1 MNSSMVVVPEQP
13 VRYLKK
19 RPVVTIL
26 LVLANLAVYF
36 YTSRA
41 RSFLQTD
48 PYYIYTYGFNPLLL
62 PTLDGVKRIFTSMFI
77 HADLFHILFN
87 MLFLYLFGK
96 SVEAV
101 TGSLRFL
108 ILYFIG
114 GLGAVLFHIALIPI
128 GGYEALVIPAVGASG
143 AISAVLGAF
152 FILFPHTRVSLCMFF
167 FFLPI
172 CLPLPSSI
180 YLLIWF
186 AEQVIYGYL
195 NLGGVAYFAHAGGF
209 VAGVAAVWLIAS
221 GPINRLKTRLTSP
234 LEEYLHS
241 IGVFPRKFY
250 TLGAGTKILV
260 TILLFALLAGFYISW
275 ETNKEM
281 TSVYSLSIEAGGVN
295 DTVILYSREG
305 SWIVSQSPVDTV
317 RFVVNRLHPAGLLAN
332 PELAGR
338 SITNRSIPRYFVEIH
353 GVRTPVN
360 LYIDEV
366 VYDENGLVEVF
377 KGSMRSYFV
386 IITAS
391 GEAFLDE
398 TKEVSVSFSIWRGQ
412 VETLKYINYSVY
424 ASAVLTL
431 IAIGV
436 VLAADRFSVVTD
448 VAYE

>member
-1 MNSSMVVVPEQP
+1 MVVVPEQP
-13 VRYLKK
+13 VRYLRK
-19 RPVVTIL
+19 RPVVTVL

-48 PYYIYTYGFNPLLL
+48 PYFIYTYGFNPLLL
-62 PTLDGVKRIFTSMFI
+62 STLEGVKRVFTSMFI
-77 HADLFHILFN
+77 HADLFHIVFN

-108 ILYFIG
+108 LLYLAG
-114 GLGAVLFHIALIPI
+114 GLGAVLFHVALIPI

-143 AISAVLGAF
+143 AISAVLGTF

-186 AEQVIYGYL
+186 AEQVVYGYL

-209 VAGVAAVWLIAS
+209 IAGMAATWLIAS
-221 GPINRLKTRLTSP
+221 GPITRLKARLTSP

-250 TLGAGTKILV
+250 TLGAGTKVLA
-260 TILLFALLAGFYISW
+260 TILLLALLAGFYISW
-275 ETNKEM
+275 ERNKEM
-281 TSVYSLSIEAGGVN
+281 TSVYSLSVEAGGLN
-295 DTVILYSREG
+295 DTVILYKQND
-305 SWIVSQSPVDTV
+305 SWIVSQSRVDTV
-317 RFVVNRLHPAGLLAN
+317 RFVVNRLHPVGLLAN
-332 PELAGR
+332 PELANQ
-338 SITNRSIPRYFVEIH
+338 SITNTAIPTYFVEIY

-360 LYIDEV
+360 LYIEV
-366 VYDENGLVEVF
+366 AIYDSEGLVEVF

-386 IITAS
+386 TITQT
-391 GEAFLDE
+391 GEVFLN
-398 TKEVSVSFSIWRGQ
+398 TTREVHVSFSIEIGR
-412 VETLKYINYSVY
+412 VETLKYIDYSIY
-424 ASAVLTL
+424 ASAALTV

-448 VAYE
+448 MVYE

>member
-1 MNSSMVVVPEQP
+1 MVVVPEQP
-13 VRYLKK
+13 VRYLRK

-48 PYYIYTYGFNPLLL
+48 PYFIYTYGFNPLFL
-62 PTLDGVKRIFTSMFI
+62 PTFEGVKRIFTSMFI
-77 HADLFHILFN
+77 HADLFHIVFN

-108 ILYFIG
+108 LLYLAG
-114 GLGAVLFHIALIPI
+114 GLGAVLFHVALIPV

-152 FILFPHTRVSLCMFF
+152 FILFPHTRVSLCMFL

-186 AEQVIYGYL
+186 AEQVVYGYL

-209 VAGVAAVWLIAS
+209 VAGMAATWLIAS
-221 GPINRLKTRLTSP
+221 GPIKRLKTGLTSP

-250 TLGAGTKILV
+250 ALGAGTKVLA
-260 TILLFALLAGFYISW
+260 TLLLIALIAGFYISW
-275 ETNKEM
+275 ERNKEM
-281 TSVYSLSIEAGGVN
+281 TSVYSLRVEAGGLN
-295 DTVILYSREG
+295 DTVIMYKQND
-305 SWIVSQSPVDTV
+305 SWIVSHSHVDAV
-317 RFVVNRLHPAGLLAN
+317 RFVVNRLHPVGLLAN
-332 PELAGR
+332 SELANQ
-338 SITNRSIPRYFVEIH
+338 SIINRAIPLYFVEIY

-360 LYIDEV
+360 LYIEV
-366 VYDENGLVEVF
+366 ALYDSEGLVEVF

-386 IITAS
+386 TITQA
-391 GEAFLDE
+391 GEVFLN
-398 TKEVSVSFSIWRGQ
+398 TTREVHVSFSIEKGRVG
-412 VETLKYINYSVY
+412 TLKYIDYFIY
-424 ASAVLTL
+424 ASAALTVV
-431 IAIGV
+431 AIGV
-436 VLAADRFSVVTD
+436 ILSADRFSVVTD
-448 VAYE
+448 MVYE

>member
-1 MNSSMVVVPEQP
+1 MVVVPEQP
-13 VRYLKK
+13 VRYLRK
-19 RPVVTIL
+19 RPVVTVL

-48 PYYIYTYGFNPLLL
+48 PYFIYTYGFNPLSL
-62 PTLDGVKRIFTSMFI
+62 PTFEGVKRIFTSMFI
-77 HADLFHILFN
+77 HADLFHIVFN
-87 MLFLYLFGK
+87 MLFLYLFGR

-108 ILYFIG
+108 LLYLAG
-114 GLGAVLFHIALIPI
+114 GLGAVLFHVALIPI

-152 FILFPHTRVSLCMFF
+152 FILFPHTRVSLCMFL

-186 AEQVIYGYL
+186 AEQVVYGYL

-209 VAGVAAVWLIAS
+209 VAGMAATWLIAS
-221 GPINRLKTRLTSP
+221 GPIKRLKTGLTSP

-250 TLGAGTKILV
+250 TLGAGTKVLA
-260 TILLFALLAGFYISW
+260 TLLLIALIAGFYISW
-275 ETNKEM
+275 ERNKEM
-281 TSVYSLSIEAGGVN
+281 TSVYSLDVEAGGLN
-295 DTVILYSREG
+295 DTVILYKQND
-305 SWIVSQSPVDTV
+305 SWIVSQSRVDAV
-317 RFVVNRLHPAGLLAN
+317 RFVVNRLHPAGLLAD
-332 PELAGR
+332 PELANQ
-338 SITNRSIPRYFVEIH
+338 SITNRAVPPYFVEIF

-360 LYIDEV
+360 LYIEV
-366 VYDENGLVEVF
+366 AIYDGEGLVEVF

-386 IITAS
+386 TITQT
-391 GEAFLDE
+391 GEVFLN
-398 TKEVSVSFSIWRGQ
+398 TTREVHVSFIIEKGR
-412 VETLKYINYSVY
+412 VETLKYIEYSIY
-424 ASAVLTL
+424 ASAALTVVG
-431 IAIGV
+431 IGV
-436 VLAADRFSVVTD
+436 ILGADRFSVVTD
-448 VAYE
+448 MVYE

>member
-1 MNSSMVVVPEQP
+1 MVVVPEQP
-13 VRYLKK
+13 VKYLRK
-19 RPVVTIL
+19 RPVATIL
-26 LVLANLAVYF
+26 LVLINLAVYF
-36 YTSRA
+36 YTSRT

-48 PYYIYTYGFNPLLL
+48 PYFIYTYGFNPLYL
-62 PTLDGVKRIFTSMFI
+62 PTLEGVRRIFTSMFI

-108 ILYFIG
+108 LLYFAG

-152 FILFPHTRVSLCMFF
+152 FILFPHTRVSLCMFL

-172 CLPLPSSI
+172 CLPLPSSL

-209 VAGVAAVWLIAS
+209 VAGIAATWLIAS
-221 GPINRLKTRLTSP
+221 GPIKRLKTRLTSP
-234 LEEYLHS
+234 LEEYLRS

-260 TILLFALLAGFYISW
+260 TLLLLALLYGFYVSW

-281 TSVYSLSIEAGGVN
+281 TNVYSLSVEAGGVN
-295 DTVILYSREG
+295 DTVILYSQED
-305 SWIVSQSPVDTV
+305 SWIVSQSPVDAV
-317 RFVVNRLHPAGLLAN
+317 RFVVNRLHPAGLLVN
-332 PELAGR
+332 PELAGQ
-338 SITNRSIPRYFVEIH
+338 SILDRTIPRYFVEIY
-353 GVRTPVN
+353 GVRTPVS
-360 LYIDEV
+360 LHIEEA
-366 VYDENGLVEVF
+366 VYDEKGLVKVF

-386 IITAS
+386 LVTAT
-391 GEAFLDE
+391 GEVFLDE
-398 TKEVSVSFSIWRGQ
+398 SREVIVSFNIRRGQ
-412 VETLKYINYSVY
+412 LETLKYINYSVY
-424 ASAVLTL
+424 ASTILTL
-431 IAIGV
+431 VAIGV

-448 VAYE
+448 MVYE

>member
-1 MNSSMVVVPEQP
+1 MVVVPEQP
-13 VRYLKK
+13 VRYLRK
-19 RPVVTIL
+19 RPVVTVL

-48 PYYIYTYGFNPLLL
+48 PYFIYTYGFNPLFLS
-62 PTLDGVKRIFTSMFI
+62 TFEGVKRIFTSMFI
-77 HADLFHILFN
+77 HADLFHIVFN

-108 ILYFIG
+108 LLYLAG
-114 GLGAVLFHIALIPI
+114 GLGAVLFHVALIPV

-152 FILFPHTRVSLCMFF
+152 FLLFPHTRVSLCMFL

-186 AEQVIYGYL
+186 AEQVVYGYL

-209 VAGVAAVWLIAS
+209 VAGMAATWLIAS
-221 GPINRLKTRLTSP
+221 GPIKRLKTGLTSP

-250 TLGAGTKILV
+250 TLGAGTKVLA
-260 TILLFALLAGFYISW
+260 TLLLLALLAGFYISW
-275 ETNKEM
+275 ERNKEM
-281 TSVYSLSIEAGGVN
+281 TSVYSLSVEAGGLN
-295 DTVILYSREG
+295 DTVILYKQND
-305 SWIVSQSPVDTV
+305 SWIVSQSHVDTV
-317 RFVVNRLHPAGLLAN
+317 RFVVNRLHPVGLLAN
-332 PELAGR
+332 PELANQ
-338 SITNRSIPRYFVEIH
+338 SITNTAIPPYFVEIY

-360 LYIDEV
+360 LYIEV
-366 VYDENGLVEVF
+366 AIYDSEGLVEVF

-386 IITAS
+386 TITQT
-391 GEAFLDE
+391 GEVFLN
-398 TKEVSVSFSIWRGQ
+398 TTREVHVSFSIEKGR
-412 VETLKYINYSVY
+412 VETLKYIDYSIY
-424 ASAVLTL
+424 ASAALTV

-448 VAYE
+448 MVYE

>member
-1 MNSSMVVVPEQP
+1 MVVVPEQP
-13 VRYLKK
+13 VRYLRK
-19 RPVVTIL
+19 RPVVTVL

-48 PYYIYTYGFNPLLL
+48 PYFIYTYGFNPLFLSMFE
-62 PTLDGVKRIFTSMFI
+62 GVKRIFTSMFI
-77 HADLFHILFN
+77 HADLFHIVFN

-108 ILYFIG
+108 LLYLAG
-114 GLGAVLFHIALIPI
+114 GLGAVLFHVALIPI

-186 AEQVIYGYL
+186 AQQVVYGYL

-209 VAGVAAVWLIAS
+209 VAGMAATWLIAS
-221 GPINRLKTRLTSP
+221 GPIKRLKTGLTSP

-250 TLGAGTKILV
+250 TLGAGTKVLA
-260 TILLFALLAGFYISW
+260 TLLLLALLAGFYISW
-275 ETNKEM
+275 ERNKEM
-281 TSVYSLSIEAGGVN
+281 TSVYSLSVEAGGLN
-295 DTVILYSREG
+295 DTVILYKQND
-305 SWIVSQSPVDTV
+305 SWIVSQSRVDAV
-317 RFVVNRLHPAGLLAN
+317 RFVVNRLHPVGLLAN
-332 PELAGR
+332 PELANQ
-338 SITNRSIPRYFVEIH
+338 SITSRAIPPYFVEIY

-360 LYIDEV
+360 LYIEV
-366 VYDENGLVEVF
+366 AIYDSEGLVEVF

-386 IITAS
+386 TITQT
-391 GEAFLDE
+391 GEVFLN
-398 TKEVSVSFSIWRGQ
+398 TTREVHVSFIIEKGR
-412 VETLKYINYSVY
+412 VEALKYIEYSIY
-424 ASAVLTL
+424 ASVALTVV
-431 IAIGV
+431 AIGV
-436 VLAADRFSVVTD
+436 ILGADRFSVVTD
-448 VAYE
+448 MVYE

>member
-1 MNSSMVVVPEQP
+1 MVVVPEQP
-13 VRYLKK
+13 VRYLRK
-19 RPVVTIL
+19 RPVVTVL

-48 PYYIYTYGFNPLLL
+48 PYFIYTYGFNPLFLS
-62 PTLDGVKRIFTSMFI
+62 TLEGVKRVFTSMFI
-77 HADLFHILFN
+77 HADLFHIVFN

-108 ILYFIG
+108 LLYIAG
-114 GLGAVLFHIALIPI
+114 GLGAVLFHVALIPI

-143 AISAVLGAF
+143 AISAILGAF

-186 AEQVIYGYL
+186 AEQVVYGYL

-209 VAGVAAVWLIAS
+209 VAGMAATWLIAS
-221 GPINRLKTRLTSP
+221 GPIKRLKTGLTSP

-250 TLGAGTKILV
+250 TLGAGTKVLA
-260 TILLFALLAGFYISW
+260 TLLLLALLAGFYISW
-275 ETNKEM
+275 ERNKEM
-281 TSVYSLSIEAGGVN
+281 TSVYSLRVEAGGLN
-295 DTVILYSREG
+295 DTVILYKQND
-305 SWIVSQSPVDTV
+305 SWIVSQSHVDTV
-317 RFVVNRLHPAGLLAN
+317 RFVVNRLHPVGLLAN
-332 PELAGR
+332 PELANQ
-338 SITNRSIPRYFVEIH
+338 SITNTAIPQYFVEIY

-360 LYIDEV
+360 LYIEV
-366 VYDENGLVEVF
+366 AIYDSKGLVEVF

-386 IITAS
+386 TITQT
-391 GEAFLDE
+391 GEVFLN
-398 TKEVSVSFSIWRGQ
+398 TTREVHVSFSIEKGR
-412 VETLKYINYSVY
+412 VETLKYIDYSIY
-424 ASAVLTL
+424 ASATLTV

-448 VAYE
+448 MVYE

>member
-1 MNSSMVVVPEQP
+1 MVVVPEQP
-13 VRYLKK
+13 VRYLRK
-19 RPVVTIL
+19 RPVVTVL

-48 PYYIYTYGFNPLLL
+48 PYFIYTYGFNPLFLS
-62 PTLDGVKRIFTSMFI
+62 TLEGVKRVFTSMFI
-77 HADLFHILFN
+77 HADLFHIAFN

-108 ILYFIG
+108 LLYLAG
-114 GLGAVLFHIALIPI
+114 GLGAVLFHVALIPI

-209 VAGVAAVWLIAS
+209 VAGMAATWLIAS
-221 GPINRLKTRLTSP
+221 GPIKRLKAGLTSP

-250 TLGAGTKILV
+250 TLGAGTKVLV
-260 TILLFALLAGFYISW
+260 TLLLLALLAGFYVSW
-275 ETNKEM
+275 ERNKEM
-281 TSVYSLSIEAGGVN
+281 TSVYSLRVEAGGLN
-295 DTVILYSREG
+295 DTVILYKQND
-305 SWIVSQSPVDTV
+305 SWIVSQSHVDTV

-332 PELAGR
+332 PELASQ
-338 SITNRSIPRYFVEIH
+338 SITNRAIPQYFVEIY

-360 LYIDEV
+360 LYIEV
-366 VYDENGLVEVF
+366 AIYDSEGLVEVF

-386 IITAS
+386 TITQAR
-391 GEAFLDE
+391 EVFLNT
-398 TKEVSVSFSIWRGQ
+398 TKEVHVSFSIEKGR
-412 VETLKYINYSVY
+412 VETLKYIDYSIY
-424 ASAVLTL
+424 ASAALTV

-448 VAYE
+448 MVYE

>member
-1 MNSSMVVVPEQP
+1 MVVVPEQP
-13 VRYLKK
+13 VRYLRK
-19 RPVVTIL
+19 RPVVTVL

-48 PYYIYTYGFNPLLL
+48 PYFIYTYGFNPLFLS
-62 PTLDGVKRIFTSMFI
+62 TLEGVKRVFTSMFI
-77 HADLFHILFN
+77 HADLFHIVFN

-108 ILYFIG
+108 LLYLAG
-114 GLGAVLFHIALIPI
+114 GLGAVLFHVALIPI

-209 VAGVAAVWLIAS
+209 IAGMATTWLIAS
-221 GPINRLKTRLTSP
+221 GPIKRLKTRLTSP

-250 TLGAGTKILV
+250 TLGAGTKVLA
-260 TILLFALLAGFYISW
+260 TILLLALLAGFYISW
-275 ETNKEM
+275 ERNKEM
-281 TSVYSLSIEAGGVN
+281 TSVYSLSVEAGGLN
-295 DTVILYSREG
+295 DTVILYKQND
-305 SWIVSQSPVDTV
+305 SWIVSQSHVDTV
-317 RFVVNRLHPAGLLAN
+317 RFVINRLHPVGLLAN
-332 PELAGR
+332 PELANQ
-338 SITNRSIPRYFVEIH
+338 SITNRAIPTYFVEIY

-360 LYIDEV
+360 LHIEV
-366 VYDENGLVEVF
+366 ATYDSKGLVEVF

-386 IITAS
+386 IITET
-391 GEAFLDE
+391 GEVFLN
-398 TKEVSVSFSIWRGQ
+398 TTREVYVSFSIEKGR
-412 VETLKYINYSVY
+412 VETLKYIDYSIY
-424 ASAVLTL
+424 ASAGLTV

-448 VAYE
+448 MVYE

>member
-1 MNSSMVVVPEQP
+1 MVVVPEQP
-13 VRYLKK
+13 VKYLRK
-19 RPVVTIL
+19 RPVATIL
-26 LVLANLAVYF
+26 LVLINLAVYF
-36 YTSRA
+36 YTSRT

-48 PYYIYTYGFNPLLL
+48 PYFIYTYGFNPLLL
-62 PTLDGVKRIFTSMFI
+62 PTLEGVKRMFTSMFI
-77 HADLFHILFN
+77 HADLFHIVFN

-101 TGSLRFL
+101 TGSLRF
-108 ILYFIG
+108 ILLYLAG
-114 GLGAVLFHIALIPI
+114 GLGAVLFHVALIPI

-209 VAGVAAVWLIAS
+209 VAGMATTWLIAS
-221 GPINRLKTRLTSP
+221 GPIKRLKTRLTSP

-250 TLGAGTKILV
+250 TLGTGTKVLI
-260 TILLFALLAGFYISW
+260 TLLLLALLAGFYISW
-275 ETNKEM
+275 ERNKEM
-281 TSVYSLSIEAGGVN
+281 TDVYSLSIEAGGLN
-295 DTVILYSREG
+295 DTVILYKQVG
-305 SWIVSQSPVDTV
+305 SWIVSQSRVDPV
-317 RFVVNRLHPAGLLAN
+317 RFVVNRLHPVGLLAN
-332 PELAGR
+332 PELANH
-338 SITNRSIPRYFVEIH
+338 SFTNRAIPRYFVEIY
-353 GVRTPVN
+353 GVRTPVD
-360 LYIDEV
+360 LYIEV
-366 VYDENGLVEVF
+366 AIYDNKGLVEVF

-386 IITAS
+386 NITQT
-391 GEAFLDE
+391 GDVFLD
-398 TKEVSVSFSIWRGQ
+398 TTSEVYVSFSIRKGR
-412 VETLKYINYSVY
+412 VETLKYIDYSIY
-424 ASAVLTL
+424 ASAVLTV

-448 VAYE
+448 MVYE

>member
-1 MNSSMVVVPEQP
+1 MVVVPEQP
-13 VRYLKK
+13 VRYLRK
-19 RPVVTIL
+19 RPVVTVL

-48 PYYIYTYGFNPLLL
+48 PYFIYTYGFNPLSL
-62 PTLDGVKRIFTSMFI
+62 PTFEGVKRIFTSMFI
-77 HADLFHILFN
+77 HADLFHIVFN
-87 MLFLYLFGK
+87 MLFLYLFGR

-108 ILYFIG
+108 LLYLAG
-114 GLGAVLFHIALIPI
+114 GLGAVLFHVALIPI

-186 AEQVIYGYL
+186 AEQVVYGYL

-209 VAGVAAVWLIAS
+209 VAGMAATWLIAS
-221 GPINRLKTRLTSP
+221 GPIKRLKTGLTSP

-250 TLGAGTKILV
+250 TLGAGTKVLA
-260 TILLFALLAGFYISW
+260 TLLLIALIAGFYISW
-275 ETNKEM
+275 ERNKEM
-281 TSVYSLSIEAGGVN
+281 TSVYSLDVEAGGLN
-295 DTVILYSREG
+295 DTVILYKQND
-305 SWIVSQSPVDTV
+305 SWIVSQSRVDAV
-317 RFVVNRLHPAGLLAN
+317 RFVVNRLHPAGLLAD
-332 PELAGR
+332 PELANQ
-338 SITNRSIPRYFVEIH
+338 SITNRAVPPYFVEIF

-360 LYIDEV
+360 LYIEV
-366 VYDENGLVEVF
+366 AIYDGEGLVEVF

-386 IITAS
+386 TITQT
-391 GEAFLDE
+391 GEVFLN
-398 TKEVSVSFSIWRGQ
+398 TTREVHVSFIIEKGR
-412 VETLKYINYSVY
+412 VETLKYIEYSIY
-424 ASAVLTL
+424 ASAALTVVG
-431 IAIGV
+431 IGV
-436 VLAADRFSVVTD
+436 ILGADRFSVVTD
-448 VAYE
+448 MVYE

>member
-1 MNSSMVVVPEQP
+1 MVVVPEQP
-13 VRYLKK
+13 VRYLRK
-19 RPVVTIL
+19 RPVVTVL

-48 PYYIYTYGFNPLLL
+48 PYFIYTYGFNPLFLST
-62 PTLDGVKRIFTSMFI
+62 PEGVKRIFTSMFI
-77 HADLFHILFN
+77 HADLFHIVFN

-108 ILYFIG
+108 LLYLAG
-114 GLGAVLFHIALIPI
+114 GLGAVLFHVALIPI
-128 GGYEALVIPAVGASG
+128 GGYEALVTPAVGASG

-209 VAGVAAVWLIAS
+209 IAGMATTWLIAS
-221 GPINRLKTRLTSP
+221 GPITRLKTRLTSP

-250 TLGAGTKILV
+250 TLGAGTKVLA
-260 TILLFALLAGFYISW
+260 TILLLVLLAGFYISW
-275 ETNKEM
+275 ERNKEM
-281 TSVYSLSIEAGGVN
+281 TSVYSLSVEAGGLN
-295 DTVILYSREG
+295 DTVILYKQND
-305 SWIVSQSPVDTV
+305 SWIVSQSHVDTV
-317 RFVVNRLHPAGLLAN
+317 RFVVNRLHPVGLLAN
-332 PELAGR
+332 PELANQ
-338 SITNRSIPRYFVEIH
+338 SITNRAIPTYFVEIY

-360 LYIDEV
+360 LYIEV
-366 VYDENGLVEVF
+366 ATYDSEGLVEVF

-386 IITAS
+386 IITQT
-391 GEAFLDE
+391 GEVFLNTTGE
-398 TKEVSVSFSIWRGQ
+398 FHVSFSIQKGR
-412 VETLKYINYSVY
+412 VETLKYIDYSIY
-424 ASAVLTL
+424 ASAVLTV

-448 VAYE
+448 MVYE

>member
-1 MNSSMVVVPEQP
+1 MVVVPEQP
-13 VRYLKK
+13 VRYLRK
-19 RPVVTIL
+19 RPVVTVL

-48 PYYIYTYGFNPLLL
+48 PYFIYTYGFNPLFLS
-62 PTLDGVKRIFTSMFI
+62 TLEGVKRIFTSMFI
-77 HADLFHILFN
+77 HADLFHIVFN

-108 ILYFIG
+108 LLYLAG
-114 GLGAVLFHIALIPI
+114 GLGAVLFHVALIPV

-152 FILFPHTRVSLCMFF
+152 FILFPHTRVSLCMFL

-186 AEQVIYGYL
+186 AEQVVYGYL

-209 VAGVAAVWLIAS
+209 VAGMAATWLIAS
-221 GPINRLKTRLTSP
+221 GPIKRLKTGLTSP

-250 TLGAGTKILV
+250 TLGAGTKVLA
-260 TILLFALLAGFYISW
+260 TLLLLTLLAGFYISW
-275 ETNKEM
+275 ERNKEM
-281 TSVYSLSIEAGGVN
+281 TSVYSLSVEAGGLN
-295 DTVILYSREG
+295 DTVILYKQND
-305 SWIVSQSPVDTV
+305 SWIVSQSHVDTV
-317 RFVVNRLHPAGLLAN
+317 RFVVNRLHPVGLLAN
-332 PELAGR
+332 PELANQ
-338 SITNRSIPRYFVEIH
+338 SITNTAIPPYFVEIY
-353 GVRTPVN
+353 GVKTPVN
-360 LYIDEV
+360 LYIEV
-366 VYDENGLVEVF
+366 AIYDSEGLVEVF

-386 IITAS
+386 TITQT
-391 GEAFLDE
+391 GEVFLN
-398 TKEVSVSFSIWRGQ
+398 TTREVHVSFSIQKGR
-412 VETLKYINYSVY
+412 VETLKYIDYSIY
-424 ASAVLTL
+424 ASAVLTV

-448 VAYE
+448 MVYE

>member
-1 MNSSMVVVPEQP
+1 MVVVPEQP
-13 VRYLKK
+13 VRYLRK
-19 RPVVTIL
+19 RPVVTVL

-48 PYYIYTYGFNPLLL
+48 PYFIYTYGFNPLFLS
-62 PTLDGVKRIFTSMFI
+62 TLEGVKRIFTSMFI
-77 HADLFHILFN
+77 HADLFHIVFN

-108 ILYFIG
+108 LLYLAG
-114 GLGAVLFHIALIPI
+114 GLGAVLFHVALIPV

-152 FILFPHTRVSLCMFF
+152 FILFPHTRVSLCMFL

-186 AEQVIYGYL
+186 AEQVVYGYL

-209 VAGVAAVWLIAS
+209 VAGMAATWLIAS
-221 GPINRLKTRLTSP
+221 GPIKRLKTGLTSP

-250 TLGAGTKILV
+250 TLGAGTKVLV
-260 TILLFALLAGFYISW
+260 TLLLLALLAGFYISW
-275 ETNKEM
+275 ERNKEM
-281 TSVYSLSIEAGGVN
+281 TSVYSLSVEAGGLN
-295 DTVILYSREG
+295 DTVILYKQND
-305 SWIVSQSPVDTV
+305 SWIVSQSHVDTV
-317 RFVVNRLHPAGLLAN
+317 RFVVNRLHPVGLLAN
-332 PELAGR
+332 PELANQ
-338 SITNRSIPRYFVEIH
+338 SITNTAIPPYFVEIY

-360 LYIDEV
+360 LYIEV
-366 VYDENGLVEVF
+366 AIYDSEGLVEVF

-386 IITAS
+386 TITQT
-391 GEAFLDE
+391 GEVFLNT
-398 TKEVSVSFSIWRGQ
+398 TKEFHVSFSIQKGR
-412 VETLKYINYSVY
+412 VETLKYIDYSIY
-424 ASAVLTL
+424 ASAALTV

-448 VAYE
+448 MVYE